1 MAHVPEQHVTSAS
14 GAPAV
19 ESQQATPAAAQ
30 GAVVGPVVVDVDTV
44 VLTAVHTPFS
54 QAKDPSVE
62 YQRPA

>member
-1 MAHVPEQHVTSAS
+1 MAHVPEQHVTSAI
-14 GAPAV
+14 GPAGEAV

-62 YQRPA
+62 